1 MGVTHP
7 IAGDTQLSQFSPLNQ
22 LDCASRE
29 ELLRSSVIERLPP
42 GRCLFQREEETTRT
56 LFLMAGQ
63 LALLSNGQDTRM
75 LRADTR
81 EASTAIDPHSPHR
94 VTALA
99 RTSVTILSID
109 SELLTRL
116 LERSREAPTADETSR
131 HAPAADNETLD
142 AKLFASPLFSRLPWP
157 HRQVLKNRMTRL
169 RIPAGNILARE
180 GDPARH
186 YYFIEEGRLRLTR
199 RSSQRRRDILFME
212 PGPGEGIGEYGLI
225 ASGRYDATA
234 TALKDT
240 RVACVSKGE
249 FLTLLVRPL
258 LKWIAYS
265 DIAPEQVHDSVLLDV
280 RPVRSFQR
288 SRLPGSVNL
297 PLRLM
302 RQLARLLDRGH
313 DYIIYSD
320 KSGDGASAAFLL
332 SCHGIESRLLS
343 DAGRPEGRNN
353 SGTGP
358 RGFRPLHA

>member
-7 IAGDTQLSQFSPLNQ
+7 IVGDTQLSQFSPLNK
-22 LDCASRE
+22 LDSAARE
-29 ELLRSSVIERLPP
+29 ELIRSSVIARLPP
-42 GRCLFQREEETTRT
+42 GRCLFQRDETSTRT

-63 LALLSNGQDTRM
+63 LALLSDGQDTRM
-75 LRADTR
+75 LRADTY
-81 EASTAIDPHSPHR
+81 EASVAIDAHNPRR

-99 RTSVTILSID
+99 RTSVTVLSID

-116 LERSREAPTADETSR
+116 LERGRDASAADEASQP
-131 HAPAADNETLD
+131 APAADNEAPD
-142 AKLFASPLFSRLPWP
+142 ARLFASPLFSRLPWP

-169 RIPAGNILARE
+169 RIPAGNTLTRE

-199 RSSQRRRDILFME
+199 RSSQRRRDILCME

-225 ASGRYDATA
+225 ASGRCDATA

-258 LKWIAYS
+258 LKRIAYS
-265 DIAPEQVHDSVLLDV
+265 DVAPEQAHDSVLLDV
-280 RPVRSFQR
+280 RPVRAFQR
-288 SRLPGSVNL
+288 SRLPGSINL

-320 KSGDGASAAFLL
+320 KSGDGATAAFLL

-343 DAGRPEGRNN
+343 DAGRAEGR
-353 SGTGP
+353 SKPGTGP